1 MRLQPRNYD
10 CEDMTTSLIQIF
22 EKIPRRNRC
31 STHLQYR
38 ALVRWQS
45 WVESQRQ
52 MPSLHLALEDKID
65 LDFFLDI
72 FDQYFFCGVLSE
84 WTSVTWVDFDQNQRY
99 LVGSQRDDPVLP
111 DPFGLITIVKWRFL
125 KPWAPSAIRVGM
137 ASSNE
142 STTITIAVGDGN
154 GDGSK
159 SV

>member
-1 MRLQPRNYD
+1 LKKFHGATD
-10 CEDMTTSLIQIF
+10 VL
-22 EKIPRRNRC
+22 
-31 STHLQYR
+31 STFNI
-38 ALVRWQS
+38 
-45 WVESQRQ
+45 E
-52 MPSLHLALEDKID
+52 PSSHLALEDKID
-65 LDFFLDI
+65 LDFFLDF

-99 LVGSQRDDPVLP
+99 LVGSQRDDPVSP
-111 DPFGLITIVKWRFL
+111 DPFGLIKIVKWRFL

-142 STTITIAVGDGN
+142 STTITIAIGDGN